1 MPPIDGRLVKAKRF
15 PVHAAATVCA
25 MGELQRLLT
34 EDAAF
39 HVGRKIPD
47 LELSVLH
54 SACSSRHGSPNE
66 IFGQIVKLLIEVFL
80 LLLTFLISVKIHL
93 NYRWVHQST
102 TEMHWD
108 RRPCIMQFVTMM
120 H

>member
-15 PVHAAATVCA
+15 PVHAAAAVCA
-25 MGELQRLLT
+25 MEELQRLLT

-54 SACSSRHGSPNE
+54 SACSSRPGSPTE
-66 IFGQIVKLLIEVFL
+66 IFGQIVKLLIEVL
-80 LLLTFLISVKIHL
+80 S
-93 NYRWVHQST
+93 N
-102 TEMHWD
+102 
-108 RRPCIMQFVTMM
+108 
-120 H
+120 

>member
-1 MPPIDGRLVKAKRF
+1 MFSRSKQNKDRRRKESVQLFLGSEQIQKIIMPPIDGRLVKAKRF

-66 IFGQIVKLLIEVFL
+66 IFGQIVKLLIEVSF
-80 LLLTFLISVKIHL
+80 
-93 NYRWVHQST
+93 N
-102 TEMHWD
+102 
-108 RRPCIMQFVTMM
+108 
-120 H
+120 